1 MQRVLFH
8 KVLKD
13 IPKQDGSYSLL
24 VWQGAG
30 VANNMATW
38 MVRGVKNRGWGRK
51 DSEAFLFKILIPA
64 SVSGEENL
72 TPLCFSGGKKKF
84 RRPQVQLLHA
94 TSSLPQFYKVVSPPQ
109 KHFCIAQ
116 FVHFGYLK

>member
-51 DSEAFLFKILIPA
+51 YSEAFLFKILIPA

-72 TPLCFSGGKKKF
+72 TPLCFSGGKKIQKT
-84 RRPQVQLLHA
+84 
-94 TSSLPQFYKVVSPPQ
+94 TSAAAACYILSSPVLQSCFTSAEAFLYSSVCTFWIP
-109 KHFCIAQ
+109 
-116 FVHFGYLK
+116 

>member
-51 DSEAFLFKILIPA
+51 YSEAFLFKILIPA

-72 TPLCFSGGKKKF
+72 TPLCFSGGKKNSEDHKCSCCMLHPLF
-84 RRPQVQLLHA
+84 PSSTKLFHLRR
-94 TSSLPQFYKVVSPPQ
+94 S
-109 KHFCIAQ
+109 I
-116 FVHFGYLK
+116 FV